1 MRDIGYDYPSD
12 KTLRPEAFVS
22 PIVTVDDLDTIDRFD
37 ILSGGSRYL
46 NAPDI
51 KLWNDTKKTV
61 VDETSLVA
69 ETPNGAVSE
78 ITQLG
83 PLLGLESEPHKV
95 IFVNNSNGV
104 GIVSIQ
110 AGHTGI
116 AISP

>member
-1 MRDIGYDYPSD
+1 M
-12 KTLRPEAFVS
+12 
-22 PIVTVDDLDTIDRFD
+22 
-37 ILSGGSRYL
+37 
-46 NAPDI
+46 
-51 KLWNDTKKTV
+51 
-61 VDETSLVA
+61 VA

-116 AISP
+116 ATCTLKTPFLGYNSPQFNDGDEIFVEGIELADGSTGDGWNSKIMNIDSLK